1 MKKKVELTKIDLT
14 SLFRAVVITMAIPLL
29 ISLVLAFLGGA
40 GASVWS
46 IIMAPV
52 VYGLVMMLLG
62 ASYNWLAPH
71 VGGVIVEID
80 VRD

>member
-1 MKKKVELTKIDLT
+1 MKKKVELTNIDLT

-29 ISLVLAFLGGA
+29 ISLVLGLVSGA

-52 VYGLVMMLLG
+52 AYGLVMMLLG

-71 VGGVIVEID
+71 FGGVIVEIEVWD
-80 VRD
+80 